1 MKDAL
6 GIGGVRSSV
15 FAWSVSPDEEK
26 GRAGAQIDLVI
37 DRDDRIV
44 NLCEIK
50 YTTDPF
56 EIDKEEWWKLDAKIG
71 RYVEGAKKKKTVFLT
86 ILSAEGVAKTGYASR
101 VNKVLTLD
109 ALF

>member
-1 MKDAL
+1 M
-6 GIGGVRSSV
+6 GIAGVKSSV
-15 FAWSVSPDEEK
+15 FTWSASADEEK
-26 GRAGAQIDLVI
+26 GLAGAQIDLVI

-56 EIDKEEWWKLDAKIG
+56 EIDKEEWWKLETKIS
-71 RYVEGAKKKKTVFLT
+71 RYVASAKKKKTVFLT
-86 ILSAEGVAKTGYASR
+86 VLSAEGVAKTGYASR
-101 VNKVLTLD
+101 VNKVLMLD